1 MGTILYYVSN
11 LRLAAEGDTAD
22 RVAEVPAAVVQGE
35 DSARIEVQD
44 VGAGAIVANRGPVD
58 ADAACAVQG
67 VAWIDVAAPDKHQR
81 RLHNSI
87 RIS

>member
-1 MGTILYYVSN
+1 MQN
-11 LRLAAEGDTAD
+11 LCLPAKGDTAD
-22 RVAEVPAAVVQGE
+22 GVSVVPAVVSRGE
-35 DSARIEVQD
+35 DSARIEAQG
-44 VGAGAIVANRGPVD
+44 VGVVSIEANRRPVVTVV
-58 ADAACAVQG
+58 ACVVQI

>member
-1 MGTILYYVSN
+1 MVNHPFGFIF
-11 LRLAAEGDTAD
+11 LAAEGDTAE
-22 RVAEVPAAVVQGE
+22 RESVVPAVVSRGE
-35 DSARIEVQD
+35 DSARIEAQG
-44 VGAGAIVANRGPVD
+44 VGVVSIEADRGPV
-58 ADAACAVQG
+58 AAVVACVVQI